1 MTRPMSVPASLE
13 LRLEALLAGAPGALA
28 DTAAIYREARAIS
41 PVLASGQVVFV
52 TGYEPVRA
60 GLRDPERLSN
70 RALVTGSRIAA
81 SRAKLNGEQRS
92 AFDEVVAFFS
102 NFPSRNDGVDHA
114 RLRRIAHRAFT
125 PRRIAELQ
133 TATRRYVD
141 EQIAALA
148 DHEVSDGMTLADQ
161 VPLMI
166 VCDLLSVP
174 PSDRDM
180 IHAWSVKLG
189 AATASMEG
197 EPMVHAAAALREFR
211 AYVATM
217 LVEHRARPEATD
229 LIRMLIGAEQE
240 ERVTEEELAALFVQL
255 LFAGHET
262 TSTLISV
269 GLLGLLRAPEQWRAL
284 VEDPSLIPNAI
295 EELLR
300 IVSPAQFVSRLTTED
315 MELGGT
321 AISADTAVLLVL
333 AGANRDP
340 TVFADPDVIDVRR
353 LAARHNLTF
362 AVGPHFCLGAALARL
377 EARIVL
383 ETLTV
388 RHPKLELAGDD
399 MTWHGGA
406 MLRRLSHL
414 PLRLGH
420 TTTVAAA

>member
-1 MTRPMSVPASLE
+1 
-13 LRLEALLAGAPGALA
+13 
-28 DTAAIYREARAIS
+28 
-41 PVLASGQVVFV
+41 
-52 TGYEPVRA
+52 
-60 GLRDPERLSN
+60 
-70 RALVTGSRIAA
+70 
-81 SRAKLNGEQRS
+81 
-92 AFDEVVAFFS
+92 
-102 NFPSRNDGVDHA
+102 
-114 RLRRIAHRAFT
+114 
-125 PRRIAELQ
+125 
-133 TATRRYVD
+133 
-141 EQIAALA
+141 
-148 DHEVSDGMTLADQ
+148 
-161 VPLMI
+161 
-166 VCDLLSVP
+166 
-174 PSDRDM
+174 
-180 IHAWSVKLG
+180 
-189 AATASMEG
+189 
-197 EPMVHAAAALREFR
+197 
-211 AYVATM
+211 M

-321 AISADTAVLLVL
+321 AIAADTAVLLVL

-353 LAARHNLTF
+353 VAARHNLTF

-377 EARIVL
+377 EARVVL
-383 ETLTV
+383 KTITV
-388 RHPKLELAGDD
+388 RYPKLELAGDD

-414 PLRLGH
+414 PLRLGRAA
-420 TTTVAAA
+420 TVAAV